1 MISYTPSISE
11 EAYTERLESLAS
23 DKRLRADNIELPEGS
38 TNALSRVC
46 LFAGAAGLILTV
58 IGGLAVGAKH
68 AEAAYHAAVMA
79 ALAPCIGALML
90 IMIFQLLNT
99 TWNITVRR
107 QFEHLARL
115 APWVML
121 LLIPTAVFEVISG
134 GTLFSWIG
142 AEGHLASEKAPF
154 LNVQFWIARAI
165 LYWVVIF
172 VLSQRLTNASL
183 EQDRTGNRWLT
194 AKMRRTSAWGIPAL
208 ALTLSFLSFDW
219 LMSVDSHFFS
229 TMWGVYYFAAC
240 AGSALAVVALVTV
253 GLRASGRLT
262 GVVTPEHDHDHA
274 KLMFAF
280 VVFWAYIFYSQY
292 FLIWYSNIPE
302 ETAFMNIR
310 KSGGWETAF
319 YILIAGH
326 FVMLFLFLLPRT
338 VKRTAPLFAAA
349 AFGLV
354 LIHIFDMFWIIRPEV
369 YAHDAWNASL
379 APGLTAA
386 QGKEA
391 YDAFMADTPGVFG
404 WWVDVVA
411 VIGVMGVFA
420 SMLLRRVSGGVL
432 IPIKDPRLPRSL
444 SMRNYV

>member
-11 EAYTERLESLAS
+11 EAYTHRLETLAS
-23 DKRLRADNIELPEGS
+23 DKRMRADNIELPEGA
-38 TNALSRVC
+38 TNWLSRVC
-46 LFAGAAGLILTV
+46 LFAGAAGLILTL

-90 IMIFQLLNT
+90 IMIFELLNT
-99 TWNITVRR
+99 TWNITIRR
-107 QFEHLARL
+107 QLEHLARL
-115 APWVML
+115 GPWIML

-142 AEGHLASEKAPF
+142 AQGHLAEHKEPF
-154 LNVQFWIARAI
+154 LNVPFWIARAI

-172 VLSQRLTNASL
+172 VLSQRLTGASL

-194 AKMRRTSAWGIPAL
+194 AKMRRTSAWGIPVL
-208 ALTLSFLSFDW
+208 ALTLAFLSFDW

-240 AGSALAVVALVTV
+240 MCSALAIVAMIVVS
-253 GLRASGRLT
+253 LRASGRLT
-262 GVVTPEHDHDHA
+262 GVVTNEHDHDLG
-274 KLMFAF
+274 KLMFGF

-302 ETAFMNIR
+302 ETSFMNIR
-310 KSGGWETAF
+310 KTGGWEYAF

-326 FVMLFLFLLPRT
+326 FIIPFLFLLPRT
-338 VKRTAPLFAAA
+338 VKRAAPLLGIAAA
-349 AFGLV
+349 GLL
-354 LIHIFDMFWIIRPEV
+354 LIHIFDMIWIVRPEV

-379 APGLTAA
+379 APGLNPEQSKA
-386 QGKEA
+386 A
-391 YDAFMADTPGVFG
+391 YDAVMDEGPGVIG

-411 VIGVMGVFA
+411 VIGVMGVLA
-420 SMLLRRVSGGVL
+420 SMLLRRVASGPL
-432 IPIKDPRLPRSL
+432 IPIKDPRLPQSL
-444 SMRNYV
+444 EMRNYV